1 MISANAYVTVAF
13 QDCDPMQVVWHG
25 NYYHYL
31 EEARRALLEKLQFTY
46 EYMESNGLSYPV
58 VDTRMKFTSPAR
70 HADKLEVT
78 ATLSE
83 WENRL
88 KINFVVFNHTTQKT
102 CVKAH
107 TIQCAVNMTTNE
119 MLYASPQCLL
129 DKVAA
134 CLD

>member
-1 MISANAYVTVAF
+1 MISSNAFVTVAF

-25 NYYHYL
+25 NYYRYL
-31 EEARRALLEKLQFTY
+31 EEARRNLLEKIGFPY
-46 EYMESNGLSYPV
+46 EEMERQGLAFPI
-58 VDTRMKFTSPAR
+58 VDTRMKFVSPAQ
-70 HADKLEVT
+70 HAHKLEVT
-78 ATLSE
+78 VTLTE

-88 KINFVVFNHTTQKT
+88 RMDFVVLNHTTGKV

-107 TIQCAVNMTTNE
+107 TIQCAVDLNSQE

-134 CLD
+134 CCE